1 MSDFLVQM
9 GNGCSSEHLLALLK
23 LPYGRLA
30 PKGRGFAFPWG
41 SIAVLEDPLGSNQNI
56 TASDQGVLAWVGDLV
71 GGMSDSFRTALTA
84 RLAALQHSARD
95 CDNDLQN
102 DPVFKQLNGAFAIL
116 FADQTGYSIVVDPL
130 GATQVFFG
138 KGHDGQ
144 RVSAGTHAD
153 LVATA
158 AGISDE
164 MDFVSITQF
173 LRHGYCVFPCTMYKN
188 LVEGQPGAVHAMC
201 RTEDEDLR
209 PRQWSY
215 WSPPPE
221 VRTGYREADLAE
233 TLCEVFLASV
243 ADRCG
248 PRRTG
253 VALSGGLDSRLVTA
267 AVPGSKPCTAFT
279 LCDRLNREAKT
290 AQRAAAAYG
299 RPWFPLFRQKEY
311 LADHLVDVV
320 KFVGCE

>member
-233 TLCEVFLASV
+233 TAVSPARRSLCATGSIVRLRQHSAPLPHMGGPGFRCSDRKSISRIISLMLSSSLGVSANSCTRICSAS
-243 ADRCG
+243 RI
-248 PRRTG
+248 PSRRKWM
-253 VALSGGLDSRLVTA
+253 S
-267 AVPGSKPCTAFT
+267 C
-279 LCDRLNREAKT
+279 
-290 AQRAAAAYG
+290 
-299 RPWFPLFRQKEY
+299 
-311 LADHLVDVV
+311 
-320 KFVGCE
+320 